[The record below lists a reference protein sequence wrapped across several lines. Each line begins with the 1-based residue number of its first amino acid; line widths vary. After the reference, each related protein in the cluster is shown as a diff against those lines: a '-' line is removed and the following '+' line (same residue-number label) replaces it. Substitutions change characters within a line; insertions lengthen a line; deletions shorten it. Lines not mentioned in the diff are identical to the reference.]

1 MKKSAVVAK
10 ATSADFSMIRFYYI
24 IVFITII
31 PSKNVPVLRLFHR
44 KTQVIVKKDCSI
56 HKLFLC
62 LLGKTPIYTWLINV
76 TE

>member
-44 KTQVIVKKDCSI
+44 KTFQYYDYSI
-56 HKLFLC
+56 EKR
-62 LLGKTPIYTWLINV
+62 K
-76 TE
+76 